1 MVLRNA
7 FSSNRGD
14 SLVFQSPPY
23 YITNDIAGYPEI
35 ASMKSLQYKVGP
47 H

>member
-1 MVLRNA
+1 MHSQVIVGIVWC
-7 FSSNRGD
+7 FSP
-14 SLVFQSPPY
+14 PPY